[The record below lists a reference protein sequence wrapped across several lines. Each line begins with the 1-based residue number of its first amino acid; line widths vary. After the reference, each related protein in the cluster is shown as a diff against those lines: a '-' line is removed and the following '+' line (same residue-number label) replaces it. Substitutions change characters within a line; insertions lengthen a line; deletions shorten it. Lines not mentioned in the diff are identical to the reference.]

1 MTEDANNDPIGNA
14 LNLSPIDK
22 SSGDKF
28 VNDLIASAH
37 DDSAK
42 QDFELA
48 RANIH
53 SMIMSGQEAMETLSQ
68 IASSSQHPRA
78 FEVLAKLMDTML
90 NANKD
95 LMTLQEKIR
104 EIHRKKFYN
113 QLLTSDRLKNR
124 LRPLFTEDEYV
135 GVIDNKY
142 YKFECLICE
151 QK

>member
-14 LNLSPIDK
+14 LNLAPIDN

-28 VNDLIASAH
+28 VNDLMVTAH

-53 SMIMSGQEAMETLSQ
+53 TMIMSGQEAMETLSQ

-104 EIHRKKFYN
+104 QIDAADSPISDKAKTINNNLFVGSTSELQKVLQDMKKN
-113 QLLTSDRLKNR
+113 
-124 LRPLFTEDEYV
+124 DES
-135 GVIDNKY
+135 
-142 YKFECLICE
+142 
-151 QK
+151 